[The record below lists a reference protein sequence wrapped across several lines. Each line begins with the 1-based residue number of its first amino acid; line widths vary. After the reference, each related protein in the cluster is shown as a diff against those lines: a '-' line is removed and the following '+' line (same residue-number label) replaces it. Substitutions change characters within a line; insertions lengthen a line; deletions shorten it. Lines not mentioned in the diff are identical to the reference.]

1 MIDEITIKNLT
12 TQDEIVISKT
22 PRNTFMLDTD
32 GIDWGSVPGNH
43 STYTNLIGVGN
54 IITSTKIDTRD
65 VSVTGVVCSPR
76 TTKQIAEYYGVSTL
90 DEIAEKKLKEIE
102 EAKKHISQ
110 LLNPVDF
117 IRITAGKYWIQ
128 GKPSSSVEFAS
139 TWAENNEIL
148 CHFTFSLYCNDPMF
162 YLDKVRTE
170 ALNGLVGGYHFPIAI
185 PKPNG
190 MHFGVLLPYLSTEI
204 DNEGDNSVGA
214 IFYIEAEGNVSEVTF
229 TNVETQEFMRV
240 EKSLEAGQILRID
253 TKNRRVEFSAD
264 KGATYESILS
274 AWDFNSTWLQF
285 PVGVT
290 AINYSTT
297 DKSYRNARIWV
308 ELSEAFYSIG
318 AQ

>member
-1 MIDEITIKNLT
+1 MIDEITIKNQT

-22 PRNTFMLDTD
+22 PRNTYMLETD
-32 GIDWGSVPGNH
+32 GIDWGTASGNH

-54 IITSTKIDTRD
+54 IITSTKIDTRE
-65 VSVTGVVCSPR
+65 VSVTGVVCSSR
-76 TTKQIAEYYGVSTL
+76 TNKQIAEYYGVSTVE
-90 DEIAEKKLKEIE
+90 DIAQKKLLEIE
-102 EAKKHISQ
+102 RAKKHLSQ
-110 LLNPVDF
+110 ILNPMDF
-117 IRITAGKYWIQ
+117 IQISVLGYYIQ
-128 GKPSSSVEFAS
+128 GKPTGSVEFAS
-139 TWAENNEIL
+139 TWAENNEVL
-148 CHFTFSLYCNDPMF
+148 CRFTFSLYCNDPMF
-162 YLDKVRTE
+162 YFNTSRTE
-170 ALNGLVGGYHFPIAI
+170 ALNGLIGGYHFPIAI

-204 DNEGDNSVGA
+204 ENTGDNSVGA
-214 IFYIEAEGNVSEVTF
+214 VFYIEADGDVSEVTF

-240 EKSLEAGQILRID
+240 EKNLTAGQILRID

-264 KGATYESILS
+264 KGTTYESILS

-285 PVGVT
+285 PVGAT

-308 ELSEAFYSIG
+308 ELAEAYYSIG